1 MQIEQLVAEVNVYSL
16 ASHMFWGAWALLQV
30 GGCARA
36 QGRFPLPHLRR
47 GRRPAAT
54 PAQARWSSIDFDY
67 LAYARLRWHEARH
80 RQAEFLGAAAVAFP
94 SAAHSPA

>member
-30 GGCARA
+30 GGCAR
-36 QGRFPLPHLRR
+36 
-47 GRRPAAT
+47 
-54 PAQARWSSIDFDY
+54 AQARWSSIDFDY